1 MWPRWL
7 RPRLRALRHVPHG
20 YLQHPR
26 RAPVPENRRQLRAL
40 ICFPKPEDSLS
51 SGFSFRRGGRGFPSF
66 GSTNSPKIFIKPGF
80 FCGRTEA
87 SAPTEFPKIFCF
99 CAGEVRQKSGR
110 CGHTSRVEGRLIGG
124 FSAKSMYHGRTL
136 SICSLMCILPN
147 QFSNYFRYK
156 SFIF

>member
-1 MWPRWL
+1 MQEKSCPCQRNL
-7 RPRLRALRHVPHG
+7 ETFQNMRRCGRPCPPLKSYEFA
-20 YLQHPR
+20 
-26 RAPVPENRRQLRAL
+26 
-40 ICFPKPEDSLS
+40 EDFHKN
-51 SGFSFRRGGRGFPSF
+51 G
-66 GSTNSPKIFIKPGF
+66 I

-147 QFSNYFRYK
+147 QFLNYFRYK
-156 SFIF
+156 SFIFYNFLCYFLLFYILNRSRT